1 MAPFILLLMSFL
13 LLNILG
19 RLGIPLPFG
28 WWTALRISLAAMF
41 LLTASAHWGRRRA
54 DLIRM
59 IPPQFPRPHL
69 LVSITGVL
77 EILGA
82 VGLLIPTV
90 APFAGLSL
98 SLFLLAVFPANVHA
112 ARERLAIAGR
122 PATRLIARTAMQV
135 VFVTATVA
143 IFIAGVR

>member
-1 MAPFILLLMSFL
+1 MAPFIVLLTAFL
-13 LLNILG
+13 LLGIVGWLG
-19 RLGIPLPFG
+19 VPFSFG

-41 LLTASAHWGRRRA
+41 LMTASAHWGRRRA
-54 DLIRM
+54 DLIR
-59 IPPQFPRPHL
+59 IVPPRFPRPAL

-82 VGLLIPTV
+82 IGLLIPAI

-98 SLFLLAVFPANVHA
+98 SLFLLAIFPANVHA

-122 PATRLIARTAMQV
+122 PVTPLIPRTAMQIL
-135 VFVTATVA
+135 FVLATVA
-143 IFIAGVR
+143 VFIAGIR

>member
-1 MAPFILLLMSFL
+1 VTSFL

-19 RLGIPLPFG
+19 RLGTPFSFG

-59 IPPQFPRPHL
+59 IPPLFPRPAF

-82 VGLLIPTV
+82 IGLLIPGI
-90 APFAGLSL
+90 APFAGLAL
-98 SLFLLAVFPANVHA
+98 SLFLLAVFSANVHG
-112 ARERLAIAGR
+112 ARERLEIAGR
-122 PATRLIARTAMQV
+122 PATPLLARTAMQV
-135 VFVTATVA
+135 VFVIATMAV
-143 IFIAGVR
+143 FIAGLR